1 MKKILFTL
9 LIICCICCMAI
20 EQNEQQPQS
29 IRQISSTFRVRA
41 NTADTIRF
49 ASIRLIVD
57 SLEES
62 KEFVFESLRNENLT
76 GLGIMANVTRIF
88 V

>member
-1 MKKILFTL
+1 MKKILFTS
-9 LIICCICCMAI
+9 LIICCICSMAI
-20 EQNEQQPQS
+20 AQEQQPQS

-62 KEFVFESLRNENLT
+62 KEFVFESLRDENLT
-76 GLGIMANVTRIF
+76 GLGIMANVTKIF

>member
-1 MKKILFTL
+1 MKTRNDTK
-9 LIICCICCMAI
+9 
-20 EQNEQQPQS
+20 
-29 IRQISSTFRVRA
+29 FRVRA

-49 ASIRLIVD
+49 ASIGLIVD

-62 KEFVFESLRNENLT
+62 KEFVFESLRDEDMT
-76 GLGIMANVTRIF
+76 RLGIMANVTRIF